1 VNVPQA
7 LDRWVAANL
16 IDRITAD
23 RILQFEKDSTKEGL
37 RWPALL
43 AIGFGALMLCAGIL
57 LFVAAHWDRL
67 SPGQRFALVVVLVAL
82 FHLAAAGLG
91 QRSPSVGIALH
102 LAGTACLG
110 AGIYMAAQI
119 FNLEEHWPGG
129 ILLWALGAVLA
140 WLVLRQWP
148 QALLAAVLIPCWL
161 VGEWALATEGYRG
174 AASNIAAQGLLLL
187 ALLYVSASP
196 RGPNRTL
203 RMGLV
208 WVGGLALIPFMAWV
222 MFSGESAYPYRPG
235 NPPALPTEF
244 VLLGYAS
251 AYLPALA
258 LAFFIRKSR
267 SLPILVGAVWVALL
281 GVLSRQPRPEH
292 NPAVYVL
299 VGLGACAFCYWG
311 VGESRKLFINLGTAI
326 FAMNLITFY
335 FSDVLDKLDRSL
347 GLILLGILFLAG
359 GWFLNRVRGRLI
371 ASAAAEASP

>member
-1 VNVPQA
+1 MNVPEA

-16 IDRITAD
+16 VDRIIAD
-23 RILQFEKDSTKEGL
+23 RILQFEKDSAKEGL

-67 SPGQRFALVVVLVAL
+67 SPAQRFALVVAMVAL

-110 AGIYMAAQI
+110 AGVYMAAQI

-161 VGEWALATEGYRG
+161 VGEWELATEGYRG

-187 ALLYVSASP
+187 AILYVSASP

-235 NPPALPTEF
+235 NPPALPSGF

-258 LAFFIRKSR
+258 LAFLIRKSR
-267 SLPILVGAVWVALL
+267 SLPILMGAVWVALF

-326 FAMNLITFY
+326 FAIDLITFY

-371 ASAAAEASP
+371 ASAAAGASP